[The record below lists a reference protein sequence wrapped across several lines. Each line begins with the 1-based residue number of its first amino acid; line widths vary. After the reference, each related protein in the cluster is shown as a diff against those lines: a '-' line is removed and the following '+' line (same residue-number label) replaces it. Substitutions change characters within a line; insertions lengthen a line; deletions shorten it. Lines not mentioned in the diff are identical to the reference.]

1 MITTE
6 VLIILIAVVVLLAI
20 LASLYTI
27 VPADYVDVVIQKGK
41 MRVLSPH
48 KEYNKQG
55 KAAYFKIPGWFFIF
69 GLGMTVHRVPL
80 RMITVDV
87 SNFMA
92 FDIERARFLCNIIA
106 YVAVTDPV
114 KAAQRFGGDVPELE
128 RQVGMIV
135 TATTRDACTKKTIR
149 EIINNRQDII
159 ETVNPPLREAIGHW
173 GIDLKDIELV
183 YFQDPTKV
191 EYGETEPPHVIRDI
205 SSIIEEQINSE
216 ARQKNAEQR
225 KIARLKEAA
234 ADEEAR
240 KREIQRDEE
249 VAKREQVK
257 DKAVAE
263 FQKVAVAEQYEVRR
277 VEEVKLAEILK
288 QKALVVANQ
297 DKEVEEVNKE
307 RKRLDGEGDR
317 IYLTEKAKGEAAPIR
332 ERGLADA
339 EAKMKLQEALNKF
352 RSEAI
357 RALVAE
363 ELVEMQRQI
372 GIETAGALKE
382 ADVKVFAGGN
392 TAKAAFDLGQMIES
406 MSVASDSSAVAVL
419 NRLARPHDLGFKDIM
434 GVLTGVL
441 EENQELKDELTK
453 ASKGGVTEEGTPA
466 RVKNRQS

>member
-1 MITTE
+1 MTAE
-6 VLIILIAVVVLLAI
+6 LLIIIILVLVLFAI
-20 LASLYTI
+20 FASLYTI

-48 KEYNKQG
+48 REYNKEG

-128 RQVGMIV
+128 RQVAMIV
-135 TATTRDACTKKTIR
+135 TATTRGACTKKTIR

-159 ETVNPPLREAIGHW
+159 GTVTPPLREAIVNW

-191 EYGETEPPHVIRDI
+191 EYGESEPPHVIRDI

-225 KIARLKEAA
+225 KIARLKEAE

-249 VAKREQVK
+249 VSKREQVK

-263 FQKVAVAEQYEVRR
+263 YQKVAVAEQFEVRR

-288 QKALVVANQ
+288 QKAIVVANQ
-297 DKEVEEVNKE
+297 DREVEEINKE

-317 IYLTEKAKGEAAPIR
+317 IYLTEKAKGEASPIR
-332 ERGLADA
+332 EQGLADA

-372 GIETAGALKE
+372 GIETANALKE

-392 TAKAAFDLGQMIES
+392 TAKAGFDLGQMIES
-406 MSVASDSSAVAVL
+406 MSVASDSSAMAVL
-419 NRLARPHDLGFKDIM
+419 NRLARPNDLGFKDIM
-434 GVLTGVL
+434 GVLTGMI
-441 EENQELKDELTK
+441 EENQELKTELAKTK
-453 ASKGGVTEEGTPA
+453 DSKD
-466 RVKNRQS
+466 R